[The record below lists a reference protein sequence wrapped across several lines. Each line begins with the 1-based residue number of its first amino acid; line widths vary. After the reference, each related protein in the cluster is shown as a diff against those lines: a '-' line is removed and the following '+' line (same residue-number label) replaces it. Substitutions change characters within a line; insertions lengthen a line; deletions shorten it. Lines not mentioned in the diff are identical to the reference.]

1 MNKES
6 KFIDVLCYIEVANN
20 MDNLDMIVIRDTDED
35 LIEKC
40 QYNEY
45 KFEYVNNEDLD
56 LIYEEVLDKEELFV
70 DSYMYLDGIMCEFN
84 ESKIYLRTI

>member
-40 QYNEY
+40 QYNED

-84 ESKIYLRTI
+84 ESKIYLSTI